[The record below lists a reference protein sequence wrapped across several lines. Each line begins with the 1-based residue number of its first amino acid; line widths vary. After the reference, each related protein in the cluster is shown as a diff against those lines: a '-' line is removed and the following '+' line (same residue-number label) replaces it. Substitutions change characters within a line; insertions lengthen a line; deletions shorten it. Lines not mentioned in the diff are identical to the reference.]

1 MRVVYTIEDT
11 ELEPL
16 KARFIAA
23 NAQLAAAQDIV
34 RFIAEREGLSNVS
47 FDLETGVFSS
57 EEEEKKE
64 D

>member
-1 MRVVYTIEDT
+1 MRVVYIIENT

-16 KARFIAA
+16 KARF
-23 NAQLAAAQDIV
+23 NAVQAAQRAAEGIV
-34 RFIAEREGLSNVS
+34 QFIAEREGLKNVS
-47 FDLETGVFSS
+47 FDLNSGEFSS

>member
-1 MRVVYTIEDT
+1 MVEYTIGT
-11 ELEPL
+11 AELEPL

-47 FDLETGVFSS
+47 FDLNSGTFSN
-57 EEEEKKE
+57 EVEEEKKE